1 MGSVRANIRVSSS
14 DVLATA
20 VDITSSIS
28 LTADSGNINRV
39 KVLATAK
46 TDASVQTI
54 HKANEKLNRAYLYV
68 KNLGTETEKYA
79 YVFADTAADDPVL
92 AKLAGGEFCFVPV
105 DPAVALKVYATDAD
119 QLVEYA
125 VFGLDSSAV
134 RYS

>member
-1 MGSVRANIRVSSS
+1 MGSVRANIRISSS
-14 DVLATA
+14 DVLATT
-20 VDITSSIS
+20 VDISSATTI
-28 LTADSGNINRV
+28 TADSGNINRL

-46 TDASVQTI
+46 GAASVQTI

-79 YVFADTAADDPVL
+79 YVFADTSSDDPVV
-92 AKLAGGEFCFVPV
+92 AKLGGGEFCFVPV
-105 DPAVALKVYATDAD
+105 DPAVNLKIYATDVD
-119 QLVEYA
+119 QIVEYA

>member
-1 MGSVRANIRVSSS
+1 MGTVRANIRISSS
-14 DVLATA
+14 DVLATT
-20 VDITSSIS
+20 VDISSATTI
-28 LTADSGNINRV
+28 TADSGNINRL

-46 TDASVQTI
+46 GDASVQTI

-79 YVFADTAADDPVL
+79 YVFADTSSDDPVV
-92 AKLAGGEFCFVPV
+92 AKLGGGEFCFVPV
-105 DPAVALKVYATDAD
+105 DPAVNLKIYATDVD
-119 QLVEYA
+119 QIVEYA

>member
-1 MGSVRANIRVSSS
+1 MGSVRANIRISSS
-14 DVLATA
+14 DVLATT
-20 VDITSSIS
+20 VDISSATTI
-28 LTADSGNINRV
+28 TADSGNINRL

-46 TDASVQTI
+46 GDASVQTI

-79 YVFADTAADDPVL
+79 YVFADTSSDDPVV
-92 AKLAGGEFCFVPV
+92 AKLGGGEFCFVPV
-105 DPAVALKVYATDAD
+105 DPAVNLKIYATDVD
-119 QLVEYA
+119 QIIEYA

>member
-1 MGSVRANIRVSSS
+1 MGSVRANIRISSP
-14 DVLATA
+14 DVLATS
-20 VDITSSIS
+20 VEISSATTIN
-28 LTADSGNINRV
+28 ADSGNINRL
-39 KVLATAK
+39 KVLATDK
-46 TDASVQTI
+46 TDLTVQTI

-79 YVFADTAADDPVL
+79 YVFADTATDNPVIS
-92 AKLAGGEFCFVPV
+92 KLGGGEFCFVPV
-105 DPAVALKVYATDAD
+105 DPAVDLKIYATDVD

>member
-1 MGSVRANIRVSSS
+1 MGTIRANIILSSA
-14 DVLATA
+14 DVLSTS
-20 VDITSSIS
+20 VDINSA
-28 LTADSGNINRV
+28 LTVSADSGNINRL

-68 KNLGTETEKYA
+68 KNLGGETEKYA
-79 YVFADTAADDPVL
+79 YIFADTASDDPVV
-92 AKLAGGEFCFVPV
+92 AKLGGGEFCFMPV
-105 DPAVALKVYATDAD
+105 DPAVNLKVYATDVD
-119 QLVEYA
+119 QIVEYA

>member
-1 MGSVRANIRVSSS
+1 MGSVRANIRISSS
-14 DVLATA
+14 DVLATN
-20 VDITSSIS
+20 VDIASATTIN
-28 LTADSGNINRV
+28 ADSGNINRL

-46 TDASVQTI
+46 SDATVQTI

-68 KNLGTETEKYA
+68 KNLGRETEKYA
-79 YVFADTAADDPVL
+79 YVFADTTDDPVI

-105 DPAVALKVYATDAD
+105 DPAVNLKIYATDVD

>member
-1 MGSVRANIRVSSS
+1 MGSVRVNIRISSS
-14 DVLATA
+14 DVLATT
-20 VDITSSIS
+20 VDISSATTI
-28 LTADSGNINRV
+28 TADSGNINRL

-46 TDASVQTI
+46 GDGSVQTI

-79 YVFADTAADDPVL
+79 YVFADTSSDDPVV
-92 AKLAGGEFCFVPV
+92 AKLGGGEFCFVPV
-105 DPAVALKVYATDAD
+105 DPAVNLKIYATDVD
-119 QLVEYA
+119 QIVEYA